1 MRADGTEPAASTGLP
16 AATKAVRRSESRL
29 RESEARFR
37 TLFDFANDAIF
48 ISEPG
53 GRFIEVNR
61 TACERLGYS
70 REELLTMSPADI
82 DAPEFAALV
91 PARTDALLRD
101 GKAFFETAHLRRDG
115 TAIPVELSTTVLDL
129 EGRQAIL
136 SIARD
141 ISERKRAEAALRAS
155 EDRFKLLFESAPIAI
170 NITRGPE
177 ITYANPSY
185 LRMFGCANLQ
195 ELQSL
200 GPLELFAPEWRS
212 RIGENIRRRAEGLSV
227 PAVYEAECL
236 RRDGTKF
243 PVLMYLARA
252 AFLDGP
258 ATVGFIADITDR
270 KHAEADR
277 ARLATAVEHAA
288 DLVIVSDPSGVIEY
302 VNPAFE
308 RLTGYSAADVIGRTE
323 ASILRSGVQP
333 PEYYAALDGA
343 FRRGEPWSGRLTDR
357 RRDGS
362 LFEYE
367 ASFAPIRDPDGRV
380 IGSVEIGRDRT
391 REREL
396 EADLALEAT
405 VRSVLDSALRSVPS
419 GASLEQAAQTMCE
432 ALAALPGIA
441 FVAVFAFTVTNE
453 IAAVAHRAPPGFP
466 ATHGPSAHRGA
477 GMHERSA
484 RGPWAE
490 IWEPH
495 PEDGIWGSALT
506 ELGTRAAAFGPI
518 VHGDHVDG
526 IVMVATPDETLAR
539 MLVEKGP
546 TVLDLSTTP
555 SALLAERLHARRVDA
570 ELRRTLEQVL
580 AAHSFHPVFQPI
592 VELASGEVVGYEA
605 LTRFDSGQRPDL
617 CFADA
622 WSVGLGPDLE
632 RATLEAA
639 VAAGKR
645 LPAGRWLDLNISPRL
660 LADAKRL
667 SAVLWQADRPL
678 VLEITEHEAIEDY
691 GAVREAIRALGKDMR
706 LAVDDAGAGVAN
718 FGHIIEL
725 GPDFVKLDMSL
736 VRRVNANLGRQAMV
750 VGMRQFARS
759 AGCRLVA
766 EGIETEDEARTLAAL
781 GVEFG
786 QGYLFGHSE
795 PVEVWAATAH

>member
-1 MRADGTEPAASTGLP
+1 MRADGTDRAASRVSSS
-16 AATKAVRRSESRL
+16 AAKAVRRSESQL
-29 RESEARFR
+29 RESEVRFG

-48 ISEPG
+48 INEPG

-70 REELLTMSPADI
+70 RAELLAMSPGDI

-101 GKAFFETAHLRRDG
+101 GNAFFETAHLRRDG

-129 EGRQAIL
+129 DGRQAIL

-141 ISERKRAEAALRAS
+141 VSERKRAEAELRAS
-155 EDRFKLLFESAPIAI
+155 EERFKLMFESAPIAI

-185 LRMFGCANLQ
+185 LSMFGLPSLD
-195 ELQSL
+195 ELRSL
-200 GPLELFAPEWRS
+200 SPLELFAPEWRP
-212 RIGENIRRRAEGLSV
+212 RIQENIRRRAEGLSV
-227 PAVYEAECL
+227 PTVYEAECL
-236 RRDGTKF
+236 RRDGSRF
-243 PVLMYLARA
+243 PILMYLTRA
-252 AFLDGP
+252 AFADGP
-258 ATVGFIADITDR
+258 ATVGFIVDITDR
-270 KHAEADR
+270 KRAEVDR

-288 DLVIVSDPSGVIEY
+288 DLVVVSDPNGVIEY

-323 ASILRSGVQP
+323 ASVLRSHFHP
-333 PEYYAALDGA
+333 PEYYAELDGA
-343 FRRGEPWSGRLTDR
+343 FRRGEPWSGMLTDR
-357 RRDGS
+357 RRDDS
-362 LFEYE
+362 LFEYD
-367 ASFAPIRDPDGRV
+367 ASFSPIRDADGKV

-391 REREL
+391 HEREM

-405 VRSVLDSALRSVPS
+405 VRSVLDSALRGVPS
-419 GASLEQAAQTMCE
+419 GASLEQAAQTMCD
-432 ALAALPGIA
+432 ALGSLPGIA
-441 FVAVFAFTVTNE
+441 VVAVFAFTVSNE

-484 RGPWAE
+484 QGPWAE
-490 IWEPH
+490 PWEPR
-495 PEDGIWGSALT
+495 PDDGIWSSALT
-506 ELGTRAAAFGPI
+506 DLGTRAVAFGPI

-526 IVMVATPDETLAR
+526 VVMVATPDPTLAR

-555 SALLAERLHARRVDA
+555 SALLAERLHAQRERA
-570 ELRRTLEQVL
+570 ELRRSLEHLLVEH
-580 AAHSFHPVFQPI
+580 AFHPVFQPL
-592 VELASGEVVGYEA
+592 VELGTREVVGHEA
-605 LTRFDSGQRPDL
+605 LTRFDSAQRPDL

-622 WSVGLGPDLE
+622 WAVGLGPNLE
-632 RATLEAA
+632 LATLEAA
-639 VAAGKR
+639 VAAAKD
-645 LPAGRWLDLNISPRL
+645 LPAGRWLDLNVSPRL
-660 LADAKRL
+660 LADPKRL
-667 SAVLWQADRPL
+667 RAVLWKADRPI
-678 VLEITEHEAIEDY
+678 VLEITEHEVIEDY
-691 GAVREAIRALGKDMR
+691 GAVREAIRSLGKDVR

-725 GPDFVKLDMSL
+725 DPDFVKLDMSL

-766 EGIETEDEARTLAAL
+766 EGIETEEEAATLSGF

-786 QGYLFGHSE
+786 QGYLFGHPE
-795 PVEVWAATAH
+795 PVEAWKAATR